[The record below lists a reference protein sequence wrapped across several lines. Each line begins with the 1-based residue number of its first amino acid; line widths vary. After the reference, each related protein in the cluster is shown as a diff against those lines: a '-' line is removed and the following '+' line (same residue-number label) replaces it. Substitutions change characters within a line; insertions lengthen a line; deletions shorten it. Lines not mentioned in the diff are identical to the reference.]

1 MSLWIKKPGL
11 LTTMQD
17 TGRIGYGQYG
27 ISRSGAMDGLAH
39 RLANWLVGN
48 PDHAATLEMTWSGVT
63 ALVEQDCWI
72 AVTGGDLQP
81 SVHGKPLPMWRPVFL
96 AAGSELVFKQAV
108 SGCRAYIGI
117 AGGWQGDQIMG
128 STSTYLRAG
137 LGGWNGRPLQAGDRL
152 VAASIEEEFAAT
164 SLHSQWDE
172 SVESAQRVSENDV
185 TAVNW
190 RVSTSLL
197 PQYGKQ
203 AVIRV
208 LPGRQ
213 WEDFDAPVQQML
225 LEQEYRITP
234 QSDRMGYRLSGPALQ
249 TLLPQ
254 QYISEA
260 VSHGTV
266 QVPPDGQ
273 PIILMADRQ
282 TLGGYAKIAQVISL
296 DLPRLAQMA
305 PGDQIHFQLIDME
318 EAQRLYVEWI
328 RELAVLRRSIALRL
342 NELGLVVRY

>member
-1 MSLWIKKPGL
+1 MSLSIEKPGL
-11 LTTMQD
+11 LTTIQD
-17 TGRIGYGQYG
+17 IGRIGYGQYG

-48 PDHAATLEMTWSGVT
+48 PDHAATLEMTWSGMT

-72 AVTGGDLQP
+72 AITGSDMQP
-81 SVHGKPLPMWRPVFL
+81 CVHGKPVPMWRPVFVS
-96 AAGSELVFKQAV
+96 AGSRLLFKQSV

-117 AGGWQGDQIMG
+117 AGGWQGEQIMG

-137 LGGWNGRPLQAGDRL
+137 LGGLDGRPLQAGDKIS
-152 VAASIEEEFAAT
+152 AAQSYSGFSQQTSRQAAV
-164 SLHSQWDE
+164 SLQ
-172 SVESAQRVSENDV
+172 QNDV
-185 TAVNW
+185 AAVNW
-190 RVSTSLL
+190 RVSANLI

-213 WEDFDAPVQQML
+213 WEDFDGPMQQML

-234 QSDRMGYRLSGPALQ
+234 QSDRMGYRLSGSELQ
-249 TLLPQ
+249 TMQPQ

-260 VSHGTV
+260 VSQGTV

-318 EAQRLYVEWI
+318 EAQRLYVGWV
-328 RELAVLRRSIALRL
+328 RELAVLRRFITMKL
-342 NELGLVVRY
+342 NELGLSVRY